1 MCCTRVEVFWMPL
14 RMERMNSLARCF
26 LFLASP
32 RRHRQNQIRLD
43 LGRWNGTMVDQ
54 REMISSQTP
63 RLSIIFDHF
72 DVIPFIQLW
81 KWGRRSSDS
90 RRLIQR
96 PFHSHSQSLLPLTY
110 GFHRSEEHT
119 SELQSLRHLVCRLL
133 LEKKKYSTKCAET

>member
-1 MCCTRVEVFWMPL
+1 MCCPRVEVFWMPL

-43 LGRWNGTMVDQ
+43 FGRWNGTMVDQ

-110 GFHRSEEHT
+110 GFHHRIT
-119 SELQSLRHLVCRLL
+119 PILL
-133 LEKKKYSTKCAET
+133 LLPPLSDAFHSPQFFTIKQYARP